1 MVQMRV
7 WSHLGSSQKN
17 FQQQNSGWR
26 QSALF
31 PVLLPLLFVLL
42 SPVFSPLFPPIHRLL
57 TALLQRCV
65 HLNDLLFKNRLLYQ
79 YLPLVVNAIL

>member
-31 PVLLPLLFVLL
+31 PFLLP
-42 SPVFSPLFPPIHRLL
+42 PLFPPLHRLL

-65 HLNDLLFKNRLLYQ
+65 HLNDLLFKNRLLKKYLNS
-79 YLPLVVNAIL
+79 LPLVVNAIL